1 MSSNAEETG
10 TVIDFTG
17 VPAGYK
23 KIDIIWIGETTMSSN
38 AEETDPGVKA
48 KAAKLA
54 KDADPHAD
62 RLLGRIQGSE
72 WSAVLI
78 VLIVLAL
85 VGFGLWL

>member
-1 MSSNAEETG
+1 MS
-10 TVIDFTG
+10 D
-17 VPAGYK
+17 
-23 KIDIIWIGETTMSSN
+23 DD
-38 AEETDPGVKA
+38 TDPGISAKMHTAALKA
-48 KAAKLA
+48 QEAARK
-54 KDADPHAD
+54 ADPHAD